1 MALLN
6 IAILVLVV
14 ICVIGALLSLLNG
27 LQERGSLSSA
37 PYGVGRQESRRSMQ
51 VAFLRAGVFGI
62 VALILLGVYGLRAIP
77 EDMVSADPEPEAT
90 LSATATV
97 EADVDATEPGAAPT
111 TDIPASD
118 DDESGTEVELP
129 TATATGAA
137 PTATATAE
145 ATPTITPT
153 PEPSAVVNSE
163 VGLYL
168 RPEPGSTVELEL
180 LANGTQLLLLPERE
194 TVDDI
199 EWQRVRAPSGNEGWV
214 AVDFI
219 TYQQ

>member
-6 IAILVLVV
+6 IAILVLVM

-27 LQERGSLSSA
+27 LQERGGLSSA

-62 VALILLGVYGLRAIP
+62 VALILLGVYGLRALP
-77 EDMVSADPEPEAT
+77 EDMLSADPEPEAT
-90 LSATATV
+90 LSPTATV
-97 EADVDATEPGAAPT
+97 EVEATEPVVVPS
-111 TDIPASD
+111 TDVPASD
-118 DDESGTEVELP
+118 NGESETEVELP
-129 TATATGAA
+129 TATATDVA
-137 PTATATAE
+137 PTSTATAE

-153 PEPSAVVNSE
+153 SEPSAVVNSE

-168 RPEPGSTVELEL
+168 RPEPGSNVEVEL

-194 TVDDI
+194 TVDDV
-199 EWQRVRAPSGNEGWV
+199 EWQHVRAPSGNEGWV

>member
-14 ICVIGALLSLLNG
+14 ICVIGALLSLFNG
-27 LQERGSLSSA
+27 LQERGSLGSA
-37 PYGVGRQESRRSMQ
+37 AYGVGRQESRRSMQ

-62 VALILLGVYGLRAIP
+62 VALILLGVYGLRALP
-77 EDMVSADPEPEAT
+77 DDMLSADPEPEAT
-90 LSATATV
+90 LSPTATV
-97 EADVDATEPGAAPT
+97 EEEATEPVVAPAT
-111 TDIPASD
+111 EVPASE
-118 DDESGTEVELP
+118 DDESGTEIELP
-129 TATATGAA
+129 TATATNAA
-137 PTATATAE
+137 PTATATVA

-168 RPEPGSTVELEL
+168 RPEPGSSVEVEL
-180 LANGTQLLLLPERE
+180 LANGTELLLLPERE
-194 TVDDI
+194 TVDDV
-199 EWQRVRAPSGNEGWV
+199 EWQHVRAPSGNEGWV